1 MATSFEL
8 VKAAILVHGED
19 LASYPHVLKV
29 ETGFAFSRGRI
40 TAEPAVVLKVDRKLP
55 LETLRARNILPSRL
69 GRVRVDVQQATV
81 EEQLEL
87 LGQRGSLPGAVEP
100 RFAVERLAEGLAV
113 IDSRTPVERE
123 SSSVLEAE
131 LVPYRPP
138 QGFSLTP
145 VEAEMTIVCHASPDS
160 GWKQLSAF
168 LAPPVEHLSA
178 TIFEFNAPYIRDALL
193 QALGQQGRLDLVMHY
208 KNLAGF
214 DNREA
219 QQDIR
224 EALAERLT
232 FAWAAVANTSAVTE
246 GWFPNAY
253 HIKTIVKDHRQL
265 WLSSG
270 NWKISGQPQVDPFD
284 PPPGFNG
291 ATLLRDRNREWHVVV
306 DSPELAAQFEQFIHH
321 DLEQAGEVQ
330 SGSAPETELP
340 DVFVPTAPEAGPEVE
355 PEFFPPLVLTKRLR
369 VRPLLSPDNFVEE
382 VTTLVTRATH
392 RLYIQNQYLKP
403 TRQARWRQLNEFV
416 AEFSRR
422 PGVDFRVILRA
433 ESSLQPSLQM
443 MQEMEFDLANVRKL
457 GNTHTKGILVDD
469 LGLVL
474 GSHNWSGDGFTRNR
488 DASLIF
494 DDPEILAYYE
504 KLFLYDWSRSLPAE
518 LSGPESE
525 PVLAGPGEPTPPGMR
540 RVSWSDFQDE

>member
-1 MATSFEL
+1 MAASFEL

-29 ETGFAFSRGRI
+29 EPGFAFSRGRI
-40 TAEPAVVLKVDRKLP
+40 SAEPAVVLKVDRKLP
-55 LETLRARNILPSRL
+55 LETLRARNLLPSKL
-69 GRVRVDVQQATV
+69 GRVRVDVQQASV

-87 LGQRGSLPGAVEP
+87 LAQRGAAPTTVDP
-100 RFAVERLAEGLAV
+100 RFAVEHLAEGLAV
-113 IDSRTPVERE
+113 IETRTPVERE
-123 SSSVLEAE
+123 SASVAEAE

-138 QGFSLTP
+138 QGFALTP
-145 VEAEMTIVCHASPDS
+145 VEADMAIVCHASPDA
-160 GWKQLSAF
+160 GWKELRGFLSTPAQ
-168 LAPPVEHLSA
+168 HLSA
-178 TIFEFNAPYIRDALL
+178 TIFEFNAPYIRDALI
-193 QALGQQGRLDLVMHY
+193 QACGQSGTLDFVMQY
-208 KNLAGF
+208 KNLTGF
-214 DNREA
+214 DNKEA
-219 QQDIR
+219 QQDLR
-224 EALAERLT
+224 AALEDRLS
-232 FAWAAVANTSAVTE
+232 FAWAAVANTSAVSE

-253 HIKTIVKDHRQL
+253 HIKTIVKDHHQL

-270 NWKISGQPQVDPFD
+270 NWKTSGQPQVDPFD
-284 PPPGFNG
+284 PPPSFNG
-291 ATLLRDRNREWHVVV
+291 SALLRNQNREWHVVV
-306 DSPELAAQFEQFIHH
+306 DSPELAAQFERFIRH
-321 DLEQAGEVQ
+321 DLDQASQVQ
-330 SGSAPETELP
+330 SGSAPETEQP
-340 DVFVPTAPEAGPEVE
+340 DVFVPAAPVAGPEVE
-355 PEFFPPLVLTKRLR
+355 AEFFPPLRLNRRLR

-382 VTTLVTRATH
+382 VTALVTRATR

-403 TRQARWRQLNEFV
+403 SRIARWKQLNEIV

-422 PGVDFRVILRA
+422 PGVDFRVILRS

-443 MQEMEFDLANVRKL
+443 MQELDFDLTNVRKL

-474 GSHNWSGDGFTRNR
+474 GSHNWSGDGFMRNR

-525 PVLAGPGEPTPPGMR
+525 PVLAGPGEATPPGMR
-540 RVSWSDFQDE
+540 RVSWSEFQGE